1 MTTTEKAEQAA
12 EQNTEQPSTAKPLT
26 AAAKRNRLAL
36 IQSIAEAHLKKS
48 IPDFRPGDTVRVF
61 VKIIEGD
68 RSRLQPFE
76 GIVIRRRGGSGISAT
91 FTVRRISYG
100 EGVEK
105 IFPLHAPTVDRIE
118 VLKRGDVRRAKLY
131 YLRQAVQQKV
141 DEAAPAQTA

>member
-1 MTTTEKAEQAA
+1 MTTTEKAEHAAARQA
-12 EQNTEQPSTAKPLT
+12 QPSSAATPLT
-26 AAAKRNRLAL
+26 VAAKRNRLAL
-36 IQSIAEAHLKKS
+36 IQSIAQAHLKQS
-48 IPDFRPGDTVRVF
+48 VPEFRPGDTVRVF

-76 GIVIRRRGGSGISAT
+76 GIVIRRRGSGVSAT

-131 YLRQAVQQKV
+131 YLRRAVQQKV
-141 DEAAPAQTA
+141 NEAAPDQTA